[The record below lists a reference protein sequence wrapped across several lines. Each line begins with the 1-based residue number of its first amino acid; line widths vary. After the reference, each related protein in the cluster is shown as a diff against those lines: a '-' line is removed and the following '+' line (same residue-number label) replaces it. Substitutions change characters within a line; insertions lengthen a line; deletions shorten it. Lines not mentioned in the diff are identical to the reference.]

1 MNFRVKKKDS
11 LNGKFIIPGD
21 KSISHRSIMC
31 ASIADGESKIT
42 GFLHGDDCLYTA
54 KAFTE
59 MGVKIDNQ
67 EGRMVIK
74 GVGMNGLQAPKKDL
88 YLGNSGT
95 SMRLMAGLLA
105 GQNFSSKLTGDK
117 SLSQRPMLR
126 IVEPLRNMGA
136 EIFCEE
142 SGTPP
147 VSINHSNNLN
157 GFKYTLPIASAQVKS
172 SLMFAA
178 LYGNHEME
186 IVENEQTRDHTE
198 KMFKKF
204 GVNILVEKINN
215 TKNIKIENSKSL
227 LASDINIPGDFSSAA
242 FFILA
247 ALINP
252 NSEILLENIGLNPT
266 RTALL
271 DALIKMGADI
281 QIKNIL
287 NEYEPSGDI
296 LIKTSNL
303 IGIDLDEKLVPNLID
318 ELPVLFIAA
327 AFASGE
333 TRIRGAQE
341 LRAKESDRLEA
352 MSHSLK
358 ALGVNFKLY
367 SDGIDIEGQTK
378 FNKSIKIDSF
388 GDHRIAMASAIACS
402 RLDGENEILNI
413 ENVSTSFPNFIDLCK
428 SSGINIDIN

>member
-1 MNFRVKKKDS
+1 M
-11 LNGKFIIPGD
+11 
-21 KSISHRSIMC
+21 
-31 ASIADGESKIT
+31 
-42 GFLHGDDCLYTA
+42 
-54 KAFTE
+54 
-59 MGVKIDNQ
+59 
-67 EGRMVIK
+67 
-74 GVGMNGLQAPKKDL
+74 
-88 YLGNSGT
+88 
-95 SMRLMAGLLA
+95 
-105 GQNFSSKLTGDK
+105 
-117 SLSQRPMLR
+117 
-126 IVEPLRNMGA
+126 
-136 EIFCEE
+136 
-142 SGTPP
+142 
-147 VSINHSNNLN
+147 
-157 GFKYTLPIASAQVKS
+157 
-172 SLMFAA
+172 
-178 LYGNHEME
+178 
-186 IVENEQTRDHTE
+186 
-198 KMFKKF
+198 
-204 GVNILVEKINN
+204 
-215 TKNIKIENSKSL
+215 
-227 LASDINIPGDFSSAA
+227 ASDINIPGDFSSAA

-271 DALIKMGADI
+271 DVLIKMGADI

-367 SDGIDIEGQTK
+367 SDGIDIKGQTK